1 MGLDRHHLSCK
12 NGYAMQDFKMQR
24 SGGSNIYYRY
34 KCTQALCKK
43 RATKYTSWQSGGRNE
58 VIYLDRQ
65 HVRMEFHDVITGFK
79 LETHYRGGT
88 HMRYRIDYCTLK
100 HPPKKGKKKS
110 SKRRSSKRKSGKP
123 KRKPSRKPRAPKRPA
138 PRKPRVPR
146 PVGRPA
152 PRRPSPPRPAPMRPI
167 RPKKPMITGGGGRG
181 IPPPRPRPVRPTPIR
196 PSGGPGSLPP
206 IKPQPMPISGGGGR
220 GLPPMP
226 AQPLPSP
233 GAGGAGAAGAG
244 GAGFSGSVT
253 AAGLNPAQLAALQK
267 GKIFCATNCVRNE
280 AANVIRCLDDNSKI
294 IPCRRCTIKPGKV
307 DKDTKDTCELVCNA
321 PTYLNPPCDFY
332 GYLNNAKKQH
342 SRRLLA
348 KFGLV
353 ILRKMFR

>member
-1 MGLDRHHLSCK
+1 MGLQLETNNNLLTILIDIIFHV
-12 NGYAMQDFKMQR
+12 KMER

-110 SKRRSSKRKSGKP
+110 SKRKSSKRKPRKP

-167 RPKKPMITGGGGRG
+167 RPKKPMIT
-181 IPPPRPRPVRPTPIR
+181 
-196 PSGGPGSLPP
+196 
-206 IKPQPMPISGGGGR
+206 
-220 GLPPMP
+220 
-226 AQPLPSP
+226 
-233 GAGGAGAAGAG
+233 
-244 GAGFSGSVT
+244 
-253 AAGLNPAQLAALQK
+253 
-267 GKIFCATNCVRNE
+267 
-280 AANVIRCLDDNSKI
+280 
-294 IPCRRCTIKPGKV
+294 
-307 DKDTKDTCELVCNA
+307 
-321 PTYLNPPCDFY
+321 
-332 GYLNNAKKQH
+332 
-342 SRRLLA
+342 
-348 KFGLV
+348 
-353 ILRKMFR
+353 